1 MEYLPIICILLMACL
16 LFGLVI
22 LKLDDTYDVSV
33 DGVVYEDCRY
43 TLHNDHTV
51 SISYPDD
58 DSDWS
63 IRISYSSFEVL
74 EKHSQEN

>member
-1 MEYLPIICILLMACL
+1 MEGIPIICLILLWFVLIGVVFA
-16 LFGLVI
+16 
-22 LKLDDTYDVSV
+22 KTDDTYDVSV

-51 SISYPDD
+51 SIYYPDD
-58 DSDWS
+58 DSDWR

-74 EKHSQEN
+74 EKHS

>member
-1 MEYLPIICILLMACL
+1 MEYLPGICILLVACFFL
-16 LFGLVI
+16 GFVFA
-22 LKLDDTYDVSV
+22 KLDNTYDVSV

-74 EKHSQEN
+74 EKHS